1 MVNGVDVGTGDNL
14 NHVLQ
19 HFFNANKPLIIGF
32 AEVKEVDK
40 KNEIISQQAKE
51 ELILMSNMSYCIL
64 MSNIPTKLLD
74 YINVLIQSKCVL
86 MSNTTLI
93 IFKLYITV

>member
-1 MVNGVDVGTGDNL
+1 MHRSGSVNGVDVGTGDNL

-40 KNEIISQQAKE
+40 KNEIITQQAKE
-51 ELILMSNMSYCIL
+51 ELILMSNMSY
-64 MSNIPTKLLD
+64 M
-74 YINVLIQSKCVL
+74 YINV
-86 MSNTTLI
+86 
-93 IFKLYITV
+93 

>member
-1 MVNGVDVGTGDNL
+1 MHRSGSVNGVDVGTGDNL

-51 ELILMSNMSYCIL
+51 EYLPLHYQHSIY
-64 MSNIPTKLLD
+64 LL
-74 YINVLIQSKCVL
+74 YINV
-86 MSNTTLI
+86 
-93 IFKLYITV
+93 